1 MRRQHIAWD
10 LGDDPAQDRAD
21 RIDRELRISDVL
33 AFALLALPVASA
45 PGTSFPLPALAM
57 IGLVLL
63 ALTRVPPPDGELP
76 VWLVL
81 PLLGAW
87 SALLLSDQLNGLDN
101 LRRLGSIGIF
111 IALAWVVANGRVSL
125 PSAALG
131 LGLSHLGVGVLA
143 LAGIGGDR
151 YAGRLTGFFGD
162 PNVAAFQLVVLGA
175 LAIGFSRGR
184 WRMALLLAIPV
195 LVVLTYSRTGFLA
208 MGFGILWYLLGRR
221 FGTAGGLVF
230 IGALVWLID
239 NIPEQWRLIG
249 PWAERS
255 GSDLLRERIVA
266 AEQELVASAPWYGH
280 GPGTA
285 QVELSDTATL
295 FFHNSYLAARVEGGW
310 PLLILLLLAVG
321 VAFASL
327 SADARLGD
335 PEAIW
340 CQIAII
346 GVLTMATT
354 LGEVL
359 FDLPT
364 AVALGFATRTAMRRR
379 RARPAEPPA

>member
-151 YAGRLTGFFGD
+151 YAG
-162 PNVAAFQLVVLGA
+162 
-175 LAIGFSRGR
+175 
-184 WRMALLLAIPV
+184 
-195 LVVLTYSRTGFLA
+195 
-208 MGFGILWYLLGRR
+208 
-221 FGTAGGLVF
+221 
-230 IGALVWLID
+230 
-239 NIPEQWRLIG
+239 
-249 PWAERS
+249 
-255 GSDLLRERIVA
+255 
-266 AEQELVASAPWYGH
+266 
-280 GPGTA
+280 
-285 QVELSDTATL
+285 
-295 FFHNSYLAARVEGGW
+295 
-310 PLLILLLLAVG
+310 
-321 VAFASL
+321 
-327 SADARLGD
+327 
-335 PEAIW
+335 
-340 CQIAII
+340 
-346 GVLTMATT
+346 
-354 LGEVL
+354 
-359 FDLPT
+359 
-364 AVALGFATRTAMRRR
+364 
-379 RARPAEPPA
+379 